1 MKNWDLIYS
10 LNSGVKV
17 LTADK
22 ALKHVDPYIPSKAK
36 LQVIGL
42 EDAKNVS

>member
-17 LTADK
+17 KKLDILEYWQKIATLTAL
-22 ALKHVDPYIPSKAK
+22 ATLSC
-36 LQVIGL
+36 
-42 EDAKNVS
+42 SSCF